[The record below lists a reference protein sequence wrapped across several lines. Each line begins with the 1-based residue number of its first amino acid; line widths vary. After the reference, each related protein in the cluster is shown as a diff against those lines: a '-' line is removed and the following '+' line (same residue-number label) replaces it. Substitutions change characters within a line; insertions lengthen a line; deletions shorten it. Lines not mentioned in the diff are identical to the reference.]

1 MKVEH
6 LFYCKTFQR
15 HDEAKLEEYQPGT
28 CDTTI
33 GIFRSDC
40 SYVIIC
46 LLTDNTRKA
55 TENLAS

>member
-6 LFYCKTFQR
+6 L
-15 HDEAKLEEYQPGT
+15 GT

-40 SYVIIC
+40 SYVITGLC

-55 TENLAS
+55 TENLASYSQNNKQLKK